1 MDTNNQVSATPDV
14 QPAFSQRLQHSKSLI
29 AIAAVLGVTVL
40 ALAAALVVNR
50 SDAQPGATD
59 ARASTTQSNSSSK
72 FASNTALGSDSKS
85 ESKNSNSNSKSDS
98 NTSRNSNSN
107 SNNKSESN
115 NNSNSDS
122 NRNTALKP
130 APAKPA
136 IQQRPAV
143 LAQAPVPA
151 LAPAPAPA
159 PRAALCVDCGTV
171 EAVTLVQRQGDV
183 NGVAVGN
190 TTIGLGTVAGG
201 VVGGLLGNQV
211 GGGSGKTAMTVLGAA
226 GGALAGN
233 QIEKNMKKVT
243 VYQVRVRMNDG
254 STRTVEVSSSIP
266 VGSRVIVE
274 GNNLRMA

>member
-1 MDTNNQVSATPDV
+1 MDTNNQVPATPGA
-14 QPAFSQRLQHSKSLI
+14 QPGFSQRMQHSKALI
-29 AIAAVLGVTVL
+29 AIVAVLGVTVM

-50 SDAQPGATD
+50 SDAQPGGTEAM
-59 ARASTTQSNSSSK
+59 APTTQSSTASK
-72 FASNTALGSDSKS
+72 LASADS
-85 ESKNSNSNSKSDS
+85 
-98 NTSRNSNSN
+98 
-107 SNNKSESN
+107 
-115 NNSNSDS
+115 
-122 NRNTALKP
+122 KP

-136 IQQRPAV
+136 AKPRPVAV
-143 LAQAPVPA
+143 AQAP
-151 LAPAPAPA
+151 APKPVVCA
-159 PRAALCVDCGTV
+159 DCGTV
-171 EAVTLVQRQGDV
+171 EAVTAVQRQGKV
-183 NGVAVGN
+183 NGVPVGN

-226 GGALAGN
+226 GGAFAGN

-254 STRTVEVSSSIP
+254 SVRTVEVSSSVP

>member
-1 MDTNNQVSATPDV
+1 MDTNNQIPATPGV
-14 QPAFSQRLQHSKSLI
+14 QPVFSQRMQHSKALI
-29 AIAAVLGVTVL
+29 AIAAVLGVTVM

-50 SDAQPGATD
+50 SDAQPGGTEAM
-59 ARASTTQSNSSSK
+59 APTTQSSTAAK
-72 FASNTALGSDSKS
+72 LASNT
-85 ESKNSNSNSKSDS
+85 
-98 NTSRNSNSN
+98 TT
-107 SNNKSESN
+107 
-115 NNSNSDS
+115 NNSS
-122 NRNTALKP
+122 TPAKL

-136 IQQRPAV
+136 VQQQRPV
-143 LAQAPVPA
+143 VVAQAPVQ
-151 LAPAPAPA
+151 APAPKPVVCA
-159 PRAALCVDCGTV
+159 DCGTV
-171 EAVTLVQRQGDV
+171 EAVTPVQRQGDV

-226 GGALAGN
+226 GGAFAGN

-254 STRTVEVSSSIP
+254 TTRTVEVSSSVP